1 MRVRLPIIP
10 NDSSESALLDVDL
23 DGRRILR
30 LRHSHRQNAIGELSR
45 DVVRVHCPWQ
55 VDGTSER
62 RVARE
67 RTLRRELVRVWCLC
81 HSRGGRTWVGQSAFR

>member
-23 DGRRILR
+23 DGRWILR
-30 LRHSHRQNAIGELSR
+30 LRHSHRQNAVGELSR